1 MFTMLECSFR
11 KENTYFIQYCKH
23 YFSRYNSFGG
33 KLMKKILSLSMLIFL
48 LVPSISYADGIDY
61 SRYNPHHQ
69 YPHQKMYR
77 QFLNLHKEEV
87 VHYLSNY
94 LHESEEKLNNL
105 LKQQDDQVNSLVN
118 GAAISK
124 LTNQPINKILQEKME
139 QVSFRQLKI
148 KYYVTPRQFHK
159 EMKNLQ
165 YNITKKI
172 QVTNE
177 VE

>member
-1 MFTMLECSFR
+1 
-11 KENTYFIQYCKH
+11 
-23 YFSRYNSFGG
+23 
-33 KLMKKILSLSMLIFL
+33 MKKILTFSILIFL
-48 LVPSISYADGIDY
+48 LVPFISYADVIDY

-69 YPHQKMYR
+69 YPYQKKYH

-94 LHESEEKLNNL
+94 LKEPEAKLNNL
-105 LKQQDDQVNSLVN
+105 LKQQDNQVNSLVN

-124 LTNQPINKILQEKME
+124 LTNQPINKILQDKMN
-139 QVSFRQLKI
+139 QVSFRELKI
-148 KYYVTPRQFHK
+148 KYNVTPRQFHK

-165 YNITKKI
+165 YNITKEI